1 MTLTRLLIMGVAVV
15 VMVALITWAIV
26 IVAPYIA
33 MAIVLLAIVWV
44 VTRGRKKQDRSDPP
58 EPE

>member
-1 MTLTRLLIMGVAVV
+1 MSLTRLLIMGVAVIC
-15 VMVALITWAIV
+15 MVGLLTWAII

-44 VTRGRKKQDRSDPP
+44 VTRGKKKKDRSDPP